1 MHAWQHWWSNVWASA
16 LGTERPAPADPE
28 HNPAH
33 NLVVAQGRA
42 WEHFVDANR
51 VWWQVY
57 LASLPKMPWPPAGM
71 LAPPA
76 ESAEPAAPAALPVA
90 APASKPLPRAQRH
103 GRAASGPAA
112 VRVKHQRKR

>member
-57 LASLPKMPWPPAGM
+57 LASLPKMPWPPAGT

-76 ESAEPAAPAALPVA
+76 EAEPAPNANAAPAATPRRR
-90 APASKPLPRAQRH
+90 KPLRVAQHR
-103 GRAASGPAA
+103 PAGSPA
-112 VRVKHQRKR
+112 RVKHQRKL